1 MFVSTWDHF
10 AGEVVLG
17 LIPSVH
23 KYFNRARLI
32 IMTIMIIM
40 MMIIIILMR
49 DCLAGIRLTVQDLV
63 NMCAPHFSLF
73 FSFYV
78 NVCF

>member
-23 KYFNRARLI
+23 KYFNHSRLI

-49 DCLAGIRLTVQDLV
+49 DCLAGIR
-63 NMCAPHFSLF
+63 
-73 FSFYV
+73 
-78 NVCF
+78 

>member
-1 MFVSTWDHF
+1 MLVFYEIIYDIVIINVRLHMGPF
-10 AGEVVLG
+10 AEVVLG

-49 DCLAGIRLTVQDLV
+49 DCLAGIR
-63 NMCAPHFSLF
+63 
-73 FSFYV
+73 
-78 NVCF
+78 

>member
-1 MFVSTWDHF
+1 MLVFYEIIYDIVIINVRLHMGPF

-23 KYFNRARLI
+23 KYFNRSRLI

-49 DCLAGIRLTVQDLV
+49 DCLAGIR
-63 NMCAPHFSLF
+63 
-73 FSFYV
+73 
-78 NVCF
+78 